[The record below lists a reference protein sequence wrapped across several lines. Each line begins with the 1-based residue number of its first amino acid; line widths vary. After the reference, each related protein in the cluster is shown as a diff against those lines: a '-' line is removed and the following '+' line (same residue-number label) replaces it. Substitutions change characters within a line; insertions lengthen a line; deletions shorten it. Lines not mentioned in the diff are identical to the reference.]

1 LIAENNR
8 FDIELYECAAKRF
21 QEAIDKNAAEVSET
35 VRRLEAVRI
44 RDPLRQRLF

>member
-21 QEAIDKNAAEVSET
+21 QEAIVKM
-35 VRRLEAVRI
+35 R
-44 RDPLRQRLF
+44 PK